1 MKKLSQLLFL
11 LIGLLFFNSCK
22 MYNSNIILKTE
33 KETLDWKQTY
43 QKVIVEYPISI
54 GDKIQFSVFTN
65 SGENIIEPSG
75 KLVKVETSTSSSTST
90 TTESPG
96 GISYEV
102 LENGTCHFPLI
113 GRINVVGLKISQI
126 DSLLAQKYETYYNEV
141 YIISKVIN
149 RKVVVINGIT
159 GHLIPFRPNMNLF
172 EVIALGGGLSNTA
185 KAYNIRIVRG
195 DLNKPE
201 ITVVNLATV
210 KSMKETIVNIM
221 PYDIIYIEPVRKP
234 VTESISDNMVFLNI
248 TQLLFTF
255 YIIFNNTNR

>member
-11 LIGLLFFNSCK
+11 LIGLLFLNSCK
-22 MYNSNIILKTE
+22 IYKSNVILKTE
-33 KETLDWKQTY
+33 NETLNWKQTY

-75 KLVKVETSTSSSTST
+75 KLVKVESSASSTST
-90 TTESPG
+90 ETAG

-126 DSLLAQKYETYYNEV
+126 DSMLAQKYETYYNEV
-141 YIISKVIN
+141 YIISRVIN
-149 RKVVVINGIT
+149 RKVIVINGVA
-159 GHLIPFRPNMNLF
+159 GQLIPFKPNMNLF
-172 EVIALGGGLSNTA
+172 EVIALGGGLSDNV

-195 DLNKPE
+195 DLNNPE
-201 ITVVNLATV
+201 IKVINLKTI
-210 KSMKETIVNIM
+210 KSMSESIVNIM
-221 PYDIIYIEPVRKP
+221 PDDIVYIEPVRKP
-234 VTESISDNMVFLNI
+234 VSESVRDNMVFLNI
-248 TQLLFTF
+248 SQLVITF
-255 YIIFNNTNR
+255 IVFFNNVR

>member
-1 MKKLSQLLFL
+1 
-11 LIGLLFFNSCK
+11 
-22 MYNSNIILKTE
+22 
-33 KETLDWKQTY
+33 
-43 QKVIVEYPISI
+43 VIVEYPISI

-75 KLVKVETSTSSSTST
+75 KLVKVETSTTSNSSSTEST
-90 TTESPG
+90 G

-126 DSLLAQKYETYYNEV
+126 DSMLAQKYETYYNEV

-149 RKVVVINGIT
+149 RKVVVINGIA
-159 GHLIPFRPNMNLF
+159 GQLIPFRPNMNLF
-172 EVIALGGGLSNTA
+172 EVIALGGGLTNTA

-195 DLNKPE
+195 DLNNPE

-248 TQLLFTF
+248 SQLLFTF
-255 YIIFNNTNR
+255 YILFNNTNR

>member
-33 KETLDWKQTY
+33 KETLDWNQTY

-75 KLVKVETSTSSSTST
+75 KLVKVETSTSTSNST
-90 TTESPG
+90 TTESQG

>member
-1 MKKLSQLLFL
+1 MKKIGQILFLVVGLLFL
-11 LIGLLFFNSCK
+11 NSCK
-22 MYNSNIILKTE
+22 MYTSNIILKTE
-33 KETLDWKQTY
+33 KETLNWKQTY

-75 KLVKVETSTSSSTST
+75 KLVKVETSSTSTSSSTEST
-90 TTESPG
+90 G

-113 GRINVVGLKISQI
+113 GRINVLGLKISQI
-126 DSLLAQKYETYYNEV
+126 DSMLAQKYETYYNDV

-149 RKVVVINGIT
+149 RKVVVINGIA
-159 GHLIPFRPNMNLF
+159 GQLIPFRPNMNLF

-234 VTESISDNMVFLNI
+234 VTESISDNIVFLNI
-248 TQLLFTF
+248 TQLIFTF

>member
-1 MKKLSQLLFL
+1 MKKIGQILFL
-11 LIGLLFFNSCK
+11 IVGLMFLNSCK
-22 MYNSNIILKTE
+22 MYTSNIILKTE
-33 KETLDWKQTY
+33 KETLNWKQTY

-75 KLVKVETSTSSSTST
+75 KMVKVETSSNSTSSSTEST
-90 TTESPG
+90 G

-113 GRINVVGLKISQI
+113 GRINVVGLKVSQI
-126 DSLLAQKYETYYNEV
+126 DSMLAQKYETYYNEV
-141 YIISKVIN
+141 YIVSKVIN
-149 RKVVVINGIT
+149 RKVIVINGVA
-159 GHLIPFRPNMNLF
+159 GQLIPFRPNMSLF

-195 DLNKPE
+195 DLNNPE
-201 ITVVNLATV
+201 IKVVNLSSV

-221 PYDIIYIEPVRKP
+221 PYDIIYVEPVRKT
-234 VTESISDNMVFLNI
+234 VTESVSDNIIFLNI
-248 TQLLFTF
+248 SQLVFTF
-255 YIIFNNTNR
+255 YIIFNNNNR

>member
-11 LIGLLFFNSCK
+11 LIGLLFFNSCNIYK
-22 MYNSNIILKTE
+22 SNVILKTE
-33 KETLDWKQTY
+33 KETLNWKQTY

-75 KLVKVETSTSSSTST
+75 RLVKVETSASSTST
-90 TTESPG
+90 ETAN

-141 YIISKVIN
+141 YIISRVIN
-149 RKVVVINGIT
+149 RKVIVINGVA

-172 EVIALGGGLSNTA
+172 EVIALGGGLSDNV
-185 KAYNIRIVRG
+185 KAYNIRIIRG

-201 ITVVNLATV
+201 IKVINLKTIQ
-210 KSMKETIVNIM
+210 SMSQSIVNIM
-221 PYDIIYIEPVRKP
+221 PDDIIYIEPVRKP
-234 VTESISDNMVFLNI
+234 VSESVRDNMVFLNI
-248 TQLLFTF
+248 SQLVITF
-255 YIIFNNTNR
+255 IVFFNNIK